1 MNIFRVDSKEFDLKK
16 PGESG
21 PAKEATEE
29 LRSHEKS
36 NQDVLKPAVTTSGGS
51 SQYPDRS
58 HDVGANTTKISKD
71 VTGLHNV
78 LPNALDTRPNV
89 TISQCVLS
97 CTNVTTQGVDNS
109 HGMISHNAPDVVRPN
124 DVLSNA
130 IDTSRDVV
138 FSTQTESNSQVMNQ
152 RVTEQN
158 TAPSTANIAKH
169 SSSSQPSSVKCHSS
183 SNSTGFTS
191 TATPSISLD
200 SETKVQPQVIPIV
213 DLSSPSLLNTV
224 QPSQAYVTQGNVTAK
239 SSSTI
244 VNEKNNLTNDKIK
257 KNRRSREI
265 LNVPCGGADDFFYL
279 QQYYGII
286 PFASTDTCSER
297 ESSSKQT
304 KTKSCSTGMSGK
316 TSEKRQDHPAE
327 TVYSQNTSTVS
338 IDKETLST
346 KSSPSDVSDVQKES
360 EAHEIMRSCIDAPL
374 AGANKADA
382 MSCAPLRS
390 STNSESRLS
399 NDCQKESEAGEPEV
413 MRSCVDTPLG
423 GANKAAAMSCIPL
436 ESSAN
441 SEPSRLSNDWHDPR
455 VTCYKDKGAFV
466 DDLLFNNLVQTD
478 KDISLSDKNEYRP
491 QLDLSFTDDTV
502 IILPDQ
508 SDVHG
513 PVFVENT
520 VPTDYRMERKRR
532 YISSELPS
540 FSDDDEKEEAF
551 LGKENRSMGK
561 PSEITQ
567 AVSNGPSPHKRP
579 ALMVSKA
586 ADMNSSSNTCR
597 SLAHGKKYIGPQLK
611 FTPNAKFVN
620 SMPENIK
627 PDHTRSYRS
636 TKIGE
641 IKKCATES
649 FGSKNSE
656 EIIPAS
662 SDFSDR
668 FFESSDDDE
677 SLPEINITTC
687 SVSSRKDKPS
697 DTHIQCRND
706 PFSVVTPRT
715 EIPPAKKFTD
725 QSLVKPSTSRLDSS
739 SVFSDV
745 PVYDVQPST
754 SQCEANVRPDE
765 RENVNTVLAVLPHL
779 DELTV
784 VRKLRLYEGNVEF
797 VVSILLDESFI

>member
-1 MNIFRVDSKEFDLKK
+1 MNIFRADSKEFDFKK

-36 NQDVLKPAVTTSGGS
+36 NQDVLQPAVKTSGGS

-58 HDVGANTTKISKD
+58 QDVGANTTKISKD

-78 LPNALDTRPNV
+78 LPNALDTRQNV

-109 HGMISHNAPDVVRPN
+109 HGMISHTAPDVVRPN

-130 IDTSRDVV
+130 IDTSRDVAL
-138 FSTQTESNSQVMNQ
+138 STQTESHSQVMNQ

-191 TATPSISLD
+191 TATPSVSLA

-224 QPSQAYVTQGNVTAK
+224 QPSQANVTQGNVTAK
-239 SSSTI
+239 PSSTI
-244 VNEKNNLTNDKIK
+244 VNEKKNLTNDKIK
-257 KNRRSREI
+257 NNRRSKEI

-286 PFASTDTCSER
+286 PVATTDTSSER

-304 KTKSCSTGMSGK
+304 KTKSCSTVMSGK
-316 TSEKRQDHPAE
+316 TSEKRQDHPAD
-327 TVYSQNTSTVS
+327 TVYSQNTSIVS
-338 IDKETLST
+338 IDEETLST
-346 KSSPSDVSDVQKES
+346 ISSPSDVSDVQKES

-374 AGANKADA
+374 GGANKADA

-390 STNSESRLS
+390 STNSESPRLS

-423 GANKAAAMSCIPL
+423 GANKAAAMSCLPL
-436 ESSAN
+436 ELSAI

-478 KDISLSDKNEYRP
+478 KDISLSDKNEDRP
-491 QLDLSFTDDTV
+491 QLDLSFTEDTV

-532 YISSELPS
+532 YISPELPS

-551 LGKENRSMGK
+551 LGKEKRSMGK

-620 SMPENIK
+620 STPENIK
-627 PDHTRSYRS
+627 PDHTNSHRS

-641 IKKCATES
+641 IKNCATES
-649 FGSKNSE
+649 FGSKNRE
-656 EIIPAS
+656 EFIPAP
-662 SDFSDR
+662 SDFSDC

-687 SVSSRKDKPS
+687 SISSRKDK
-697 DTHIQCRND
+697 DTLIKSRDD
-706 PFSVVTPRT
+706 PFSVDPPRT
-715 EIPPAKKFTD
+715 EIPPPKKFTD
-725 QSLVKPSTSRLDSS
+725 QLLVKPSTSRLDSS

-754 SQCEANVRPDE
+754 SLCEANVRPDE

-784 VRKLRLYEGNVEF
+784 VRKLRLYAGNVEF
-797 VVSILLDESFI
+797 VVSVLLDESFI